1 MTVSSLQAIR
11 EFILMKDGEFIVAQ
25 IKQNVLRK
33 ENMRKNS
40 RRPIGFQS
48 ISLIKYKKDYQL
60 QLRHQAQTTVYS
72 SGFITPEMLQQC
84 REMPSVNPDY
94 GVVKT
99 MPYIFYS
106 SVFAFDNVLKIL
118 NIHQP

>member
-1 MTVSSLQAIR
+1 ML
-11 EFILMKDGEFIVAQ
+11 KDGEFIISQ
-25 IKQNVLRK
+25 IKQNVARK

-48 ISLIKYKKDYQL
+48 ISLIKYKKDYLQ
-60 QLRHQAQTTVYS
+60 QLRFNPQATVYS

-84 REMPSVNPDY
+84 HEMPSLQSDY

-99 MPYIFYS
+99 KPYIFYS
-106 SVFAFDNVLKIL
+106 SVFAFDKLLHKLEIEG
-118 NIHQP
+118 

>member
-1 MTVSSLQAIR
+1 MTA
-11 EFILMKDGEFIVAQ
+11 DGEFILAQ

-48 ISLIKYKKDYQL
+48 ISLVKYKKDYQM
-60 QLRHQAQTTVYS
+60 QLRYS
-72 SGFITPEMLQQC
+72 SNIFKSGFITPEMLQQC
-84 REMPSVNPDY
+84 KEIPSLQPDY

-99 MPYIFYS
+99 TPYIFYS
-106 SVFAFDNVLKIL
+106 SVFAFDKVVKIL
-118 NIHQP
+118 DIKRV

>member
-1 MTVSSLQAIR
+1 M
-11 EFILMKDGEFIVAQ
+11 MKDGEFIVAQ

-48 ISLIKYKKDYQL
+48 ISLVKYKKDYQM
-60 QLRHQAQTTVYS
+60 QLRYQPHSTVYS
-72 SGFITPEMLQQC
+72 SGFITPQMLQQC
-84 REMPSVNPDY
+84 REMPSLQPDY
-94 GVVKT
+94 GVTKT

-106 SVFAFDNVLKIL
+106 SVFAFDNILKSLGI
-118 NIHQP
+118 NNV

>member
-1 MTVSSLQAIR
+1 MI
-11 EFILMKDGEFIVAQ
+11 KDGDFIVGQ
-25 IKQNVLRK
+25 IKQNVSRK

-48 ISLIKYKKDYQL
+48 ISLTKYKKDYQM
-60 QLRHQAQTTVYS
+60 QLRYTQPQASSTTTYS

-84 REMPSVNPDY
+84 HELPSFLPDY

-99 MPYIFYS
+99 TPYIFYS
-106 SVFAFDNVLKIL
+106 SVFAYDNVLKVLEIR
-118 NIHQP
+118 HS

>member
-1 MTVSSLQAIR
+1 M
-11 EFILMKDGEFIVAQ
+11 LMKDGEFIVAQ

-48 ISLIKYKKDYQL
+48 ISLVKYKKDYQL
-60 QLRHQAQTTVYS
+60 QLRYHPHSTIYS
-72 SGFITPEMLQQC
+72 SGFITPQMLQQC
-84 REMPSVNPDY
+84 REMPSLQPDY

-99 MPYIFYS
+99 KPYIFYS
-106 SVFAFDNVLKIL
+106 SVFAFDEILKLL
-118 NIHQP
+118 NIRSV

>member
-1 MTVSSLQAIR
+1 MY
-11 EFILMKDGEFIVAQ
+11 Q

-60 QLRHQAQTTVYS
+60 QMRHQPQTVYS
-72 SGFITPEMLQQC
+72 SGFITPEMLKQC
-84 REMPSVNPDY
+84 RQLPSLEPDY
-94 GVVKT
+94 GVVR
-99 MPYIFYS
+99 MHPYIFYS
-106 SVFAFDNVLKIL
+106 SVFAFDKVLSHLDINNVK
-118 NIHQP
+118 

>member
-1 MTVSSLQAIR
+1 MI
-11 EFILMKDGEFIVAQ
+11 KDGDFIISQ
-25 IKQNVLRK
+25 IKQNVARK

-48 ISLIKYKKDYQL
+48 ISLIKYKKDYLQ
-60 QLRHQAQTTVYS
+60 QLRFNPQTTVYS

-84 REMPSVNPDY
+84 REMPSLQPDF

-99 MPYIFYS
+99 KPYIFYS
-106 SVFAFDNVLKIL
+106 SVFAFDNLLDKLEI
-118 NIHQP
+118 NS

>member
-1 MTVSSLQAIR
+1 M
-11 EFILMKDGEFIVAQ
+11 MKDGEFIVSQ

-60 QLRHQAQTTVYS
+60 QLRHHQSQATVYS
-72 SGFITPEMLQQC
+72 SGFITPSMLQQC
-84 REMPSVNPDY
+84 REIPSLQPDY

-106 SVFAFDNVLKIL
+106 SVFAFDNVLKVLGIENL
-118 NIHQP
+118 

>member
-1 MTVSSLQAIR
+1 M
-11 EFILMKDGEFIVAQ
+11 MKDGEFIVAQ

-33 ENMRKNS
+33 ENMRRNS

-60 QLRHQAQTTVYS
+60 QLRYQQPQSTVYS
-72 SGFITPEMLQQC
+72 SGFITPVMLQQC
-84 REMPSVNPDY
+84 HEMPSLQPDY

-106 SVFAFDNVLKIL
+106 SVFAFDNVLKVLGIK
-118 NIHQP
+118 NH

>member
-1 MTVSSLQAIR
+1 MT
-11 EFILMKDGEFIVAQ
+11 MKDGEYIISQ

-60 QLRHQAQTTVYS
+60 QLRHQPQTVYS
-72 SGFITPEMLQQC
+72 SGFITPEMLKQC
-84 REMPSVNPDY
+84 REMPSMEPDY
-94 GVVKT
+94 GVVR
-99 MPYIFYS
+99 MHPYIFYS
-106 SVFAFDNVLKIL
+106 SVFAFDTIL
-118 NIHQP
+118 SALDINIVK